1 MTDSEKLDLV
11 LEKVTKLDE
20 KVSSLDKKVSGHDS
34 RFISIENRLDGLDSK
49 MDSLDGRMDGLD
61 SRVGGLDSRMDG
73 LDSRVGIIGAD
84 LQEIKQRVI
93 KTEIIIENEIQP
105 NIMRV
110 AEGHLD
116 LSRKLDDYMK
126 IVNDVQA
133 KQEVQDIY
141 IKMHDAKLKAM

>member
-20 KVSSLDKKVSGHDS
+20 KVSILDKKVSGHDS
-34 RFISIENRLDGLDSK
+34 RFISIENRLDGLDR
-49 MDSLDGRMDGLD
+49 RMDGLD
-61 SRVGGLDSRMDG
+61 RRMDG
-73 LDSRVGIIGAD
+73 LDRRMDSLDSRVGIIETD
-84 LQEIKQRVI
+84 LQEVKQRVI

-116 LSRKLDDYMK
+116 LSRKLDDYIK

-141 IKMHDAKLKAM
+141 IKMHDVKLKAM

>member
-11 LEKVTKLDE
+11 LEKVTNLDE

-34 RFISIENRLDGLDSK
+34 RFISIENKLDS
-49 MDSLDGRMDGLD
+49 
-61 SRVGGLDSRMDG
+61 LDSRMDSMDG
-73 LDSRVGIIGAD
+73 RVGNIETD

-93 KTEIIIENEIQP
+93 KTEIIIENEIRP

-116 LSRKLDDYMK
+116 LSRKLDDYIK
-126 IVNDVQA
+126 IVSSVQA
-133 KQEVQDIY
+133 KQEVQDMY

>member
-11 LEKVTKLDE
+11 LEKMTILDE
-20 KVSSLDKKVSGHDS
+20 KVSSLDKKVSGHDK
-34 RFISIENRLDGLDSK
+34 RFISIENRLDNLDSR
-49 MDSLDGRMDGLD
+49 MDSLD
-61 SRVGGLDSRMDG
+61 SRVGN
-73 LDSRVGIIGAD
+73 IETD
-84 LQEIKQRVI
+84 LQEVKQRVI

-116 LSRKLDDYMK
+116 LSRKLDDYIK
-126 IVNDVQA
+126 IVSDVQA

-141 IKMHDAKLKAM
+141 IKMHDVKLKAM

>member
-11 LEKVTKLDE
+11 LEKVINLDE
-20 KVSSLDKKVSGHDS
+20 KVIILDKKVSSHDK
-34 RFISIENRLDGLDSK
+34 RFISIENRLDN
-49 MDSLDGRMDGLD
+49 
-61 SRVGGLDSRMDG
+61 LDSRMDSFDSRMDN
-73 LDSRVGIIGAD
+73 LDSRVDSIDSKVGNIEND
-84 LQEIKQRVI
+84 LQEVKQRVI

-105 NIMRV
+105 NIMRI

-116 LSRKLDDYMK
+116 LSRKLDDYIK
-126 IVNDVQA
+126 IVSDVQA

>member
-49 MDSLDGRMDGLD
+49 MDSLDG
-61 SRVGGLDSRMDG
+61 RMDG